1 MSHHILSPDERVG
14 DAPPD
19 EAEPTPDLIAKKLRE
34 ALGELRTPISPE
46 TKNGWTQGTYGLPY
60 SCKCLD
66 GALRYVVTWRSH
78 GHTGDQLHEALRRQ
92 VAEVIA
98 DIKGVEIVGH
108 PAPLIHAWN
117 DEQGRVFAEGESVL
131 ERAIQHVEALA

>member
-1 MSHHILSPDERVG
+1 MSNHIPTSASRVG
-14 DAPPD
+14 GPPSD
-19 EAEPTPDLIAKKLRE
+19 DGLTPELIVQKLRE
-34 ALGELRTPISPE
+34 ALSELRKPISPE
-46 TKNGWTQGTYGLPY
+46 TKNGWAQGTYGLPY

-78 GHTGDQLHEALRRQ
+78 GRAGDGLHEALRQR

-108 PAPLIHAWN
+108 PAPFIHAWN
-117 DEQGRVFAEGESVL
+117 DEQGRVFAEVESVL
-131 ERAIQHVEALA
+131 ERAIEHIEAFA